1 MPTHYMAFLL
11 FLLLLALDLKS
22 QFCFSGRA
30 CTRLVILMVFMTFVT
45 GQAHSHANEST
56 AKLHGEDNLIAQIL
70 LKVRLAGKQKGKKGL
85 ERGLKNVN
93 RDVVGT
99 CLVLWILY
107 MLLYLIHVSRKQV
120 KCMNWQTT
128 CHSLGLA
135 CKVDKSLQR

>member
-1 MPTHYMAFLL
+1 MASLL

-70 LKVRLAGKQKGKKGL
+70 LKVSLAGKQK
-85 ERGLKNVN
+85 RRRALKEALKMSIV
-93 RDVVGT
+93 T
-99 CLVLWILY
+99 
-107 MLLYLIHVSRKQV
+107 
-120 KCMNWQTT
+120 WQARARYQNQT
-128 CHSLGLA
+128 
-135 CKVDKSLQR
+135 